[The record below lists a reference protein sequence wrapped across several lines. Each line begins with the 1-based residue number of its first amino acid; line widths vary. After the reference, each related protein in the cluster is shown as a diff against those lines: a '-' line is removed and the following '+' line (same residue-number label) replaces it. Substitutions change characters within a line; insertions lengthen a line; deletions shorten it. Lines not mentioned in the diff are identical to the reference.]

1 MFWCCGV
8 HAVHESGGKW
18 KNRVCMYEYVSSP
31 ISAFSSLQFLACL
44 FLSVSACSLL
54 IPPPPPSMQC
64 EGTFV
69 SEAWRLCSGAVHL
82 QLDEHLTP
90 ESFYTELPRA
100 FAQAHIWTQKKTHGN
115 AFHRNPVAHGTSPL
129 LRTASCESA
138 CMCLCACEAV
148 MTFRDCL
155 PHSVSLSFTPSLSC
169 LLSYFRIPFSRL
181 CCHVNHWNVFSFKSM
196 FLSRTRSVY
205 SQTFFSF
212 STSSSSKATCLS
224 AISSFSHCMPLSLSP
239 SLCFFLSH
247 PPSFLFILLR
257 QTECC
262 SIHWVR

>member
-1 MFWCCGV
+1 
-8 HAVHESGGKW
+8 
-18 KNRVCMYEYVSSP
+18 
-31 ISAFSSLQFLACL
+31 
-44 FLSVSACSLL
+44 
-54 IPPPPPSMQC
+54 MQC

-100 FAQAHIWTQKKTHGN
+100 FAQAHIWTQKKTHRN

-155 PHSVSLSFTPSLSC
+155 PHSVSLSFTPS
-169 LLSYFRIPFSRL
+169 
-181 CCHVNHWNVFSFKSM
+181 
-196 FLSRTRSVY
+196 FLY
-205 SQTFFSF
+205 LILPPILFSF
-212 STSSSSKATCLS
+212 SFLKIALSITEMFSPSKACSSLAHVQFILKHFSPFLPPPHQKQLAFLLFLVFPTACPSLSLPPSAFFSRTLPLSFSSS
-224 AISSFSHCMPLSLSP
+224 FD
-239 SLCFFLSH
+239 
-247 PPSFLFILLR
+247 R
-257 QTECC
+257 QNAAASTE
-262 SIHWVR
+262 